1 MANNSL
7 TFTDKLPELSSLGEE
22 VLVIYDQNLIKKIKG
37 FSGWLKSADAS
48 YSVKA
53 GESLKDVQKFP
64 QHILRLTKTLEG
76 LSSRRLTVVVVGGGS
91 VGDFGGFVASIMKR
105 GLRLIHIPSTWL
117 AAIDSSHGGKTGLNV
132 GGAKN
137 QIGTFYPADRVI
149 LVRDLLLGQPES
161 RAFEGFAE
169 LLKIALLTGGSLWRS
184 VAAEHQVNGPV
195 LWRHLKSA
203 IEGKLKFVS
212 RDPEEKS
219 GLRHVLNLG
228 HTVGHVF
235 ESAFQ
240 LPHGIAINYGLRF
253 ALNWSAHSGVMARRD
268 YSRLM
273 LEPVMAYLLSAHRD
287 ELLTMSRSDEAR
299 FRKLL
304 LSDKKKT
311 KAATVRFVFLKKPGA
326 FSIQEVTVD
335 QIISEMKRQ
344 AQDEDESYD

>member
-7 TFTDKLPELSSLGEE
+7 TFTDALPEISSLGEE
-22 VLVIYDQNLIKKIKG
+22 VLVIYDQILIKKIKG
-37 FSGWLKSADAS
+37 FSGWVKKANAN
-48 YSVKA
+48 YPVKA

-64 QHILRLTKTLEG
+64 QHILKLTKTLEG
-76 LSSRRLTVVVVGGGS
+76 LSSRKLTVVVIGGGS

-137 QIGTFYPADRVI
+137 QVGTFYPAERVF

-169 LLKIALLTGGSLWRS
+169 LIKMALLTGGPLWRS
-184 VAAEHQVNGPV
+184 VAAENKVNGQM

-253 ALNWSAHSGVMARRD
+253 ALNWSAHSGVMSRKD
-268 YSRLM
+268 YSRIM
-273 LEPVMAYLLSAHRD
+273 IEPVMAYLLSARRD
-287 ELLTMSRSDEAR
+287 DLLTMNGAQEAR

-311 KAATVRFVFLKKPGA
+311 KASSVRFVFLKKQGT

-335 QIISEMKRQ
+335 QIITEMKRQ
-344 AQDEDESYD
+344 AQDEDESYG